1 MDILVNTVFPA
12 VIPVFLIVI
21 LGYMIGR
28 KTNYD
33 LKFATDITMYF
44 TLPILIF
51 SALAHK
57 WDTPFLAREFMITG
71 IGTLVIILGTGVI
84 VAIYLKDHEATGK
97 ERPLSDRDVH

>member
-21 LGYMIGR
+21 LGYFIGR
-28 KTNYD
+28 NTDYD

-57 WDTPFLAREFMITG
+57 WDTPL
-71 IGTLVIILGTGVI
+71 
-84 VAIYLKDHEATGK
+84 